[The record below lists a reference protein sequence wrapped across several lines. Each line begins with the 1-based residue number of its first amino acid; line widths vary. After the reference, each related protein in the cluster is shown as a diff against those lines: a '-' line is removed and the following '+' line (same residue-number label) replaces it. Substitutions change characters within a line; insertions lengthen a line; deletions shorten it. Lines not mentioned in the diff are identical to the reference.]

1 MTPPSPT
8 TQATLLLTAP
18 LIAGRGTPE
27 ADLLSLGEFN
37 RLAELLAASQ
47 GGPADLLGPRAGEL
61 LEQCRFAFDL
71 HRLRTLLDR
80 GFLLSQAVERWAA
93 RSIWVISR
101 ADLGYPERLHARLE
115 RNAPAILYGVGA
127 AGLLNTGGLAVVGSR
142 DVDLALLDYTQEVG
156 RLCAQAE
163 RTVVSGGARG
173 IDQAA
178 MRGALAAGGRAV
190 GVLADGLER
199 AAVERDHL
207 EPIIDGKLTLVSPY
221 DPAVGFNVGHA
232 MQRNKVIYALAD
244 AGLVVN
250 SDLGKGGT
258 WAGAVEQLGK
268 ARLLPVYV
276 RTGEGTSPGNAALLE
291 HGARP
296 WPEPRDGAALID
308 LLAAPS
314 PERAEPLVQGELLL
328 ATPDSPSS
336 SPARGQT
343 PPAPA
348 AGPAAGA
355 RKRHPRAGG
364 RKGG

>member
-1 MTPPSPT
+1 
-8 TQATLLLTAP
+8 
-18 LIAGRGTPE
+18 
-27 ADLLSLGEFN
+27 
-37 RLAELLAASQ
+37 
-47 GGPADLLGPRAGEL
+47 
-61 LEQCRFAFDL
+61 
-71 HRLRTLLDR
+71 
-80 GFLLSQAVERWAA
+80 
-93 RSIWVISR
+93 
-101 ADLGYPERLHARLE
+101 
-115 RNAPAILYGVGA
+115 
-127 AGLLNTGGLAVVGSR
+127 
-142 DVDLALLDYTQEVG
+142 
-156 RLCAQAE
+156 
-163 RTVVSGGARG
+163 
-173 IDQAA
+173 